1 MIDILKHQMEGKFE
15 QAVSN
20 AFNNNPFKD
29 TPFEGMAI
37 MSAISTTAQ
46 AFKNGLKKDHLEF
59 GLSDDEVEELV
70 DEISTKIYNKYLK
83 N

>member
-20 AFNNNPFKD
+20 AINNNPFKD
-29 TPFEGMAI
+29 TPFEGMTI

-46 AFKNGLKKDHLEF
+46 AFKNGLKQDHLEF
-59 GLSDDEVEELV
+59 GLSDDEIEELV